1 MRPVNQRQ
9 SRGEVAMLQVD
20 DGEQPEAWEVME
32 RHVALILAGRD
43 PQGFAAAMRQR
54 ALMAWLQTAIQTA
67 GQWAFEPISPGDLQ
81 SLREAWSGLSDDHP
95 PLVKWYDDWERA
107 EALTEAALVRWT
119 CRTSSPDSTAHRKA

>member
-1 MRPVNQRQ
+1 MHQRLQ
-9 SRGEVAMLQVD
+9 RGDVATLQVD
-20 DGEQPEAWEVME
+20 GGERPDAWEVME

-43 PQGFAAAMRQR
+43 PQGFAAAMRKR
-54 ALMAWLQTAIQTA
+54 ALMAWLQAAIQTT
-67 GQWAFEPISPGDLQ
+67 GQSAFAAVSPGDLQ

-119 CRTSSPDSTAHRKA
+119 CRTSPPDSTAHRKA